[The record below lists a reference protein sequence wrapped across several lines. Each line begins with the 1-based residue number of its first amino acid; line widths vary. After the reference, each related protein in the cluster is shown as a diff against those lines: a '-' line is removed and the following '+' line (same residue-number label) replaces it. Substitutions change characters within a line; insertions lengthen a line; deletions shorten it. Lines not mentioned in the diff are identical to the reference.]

1 MQMGKE
7 VLDVVFHVGAE
18 NDYAYMSFQARVTKR
33 TSRLLHHACEWLED
47 IGFVVDASRPWA
59 FMCND
64 VDVAAPD
71 MADTRMSELPTMCNE
86 PGTPLNIYA
95 KQNSL
100 HGAADGKCWHNVNAG
115 KGRCTAKA
123 VKFWCKTHG
132 KAVGRFNVQPAKAL
146 AQRQFVAKLKT
157 RAAVSIHDKKLV
169 RSIYVAK
176 DKDGKRRRV
185 QYLVSWSAGED
196 KTWVMANRVDA
207 NIIDSYERT
216 LQDADERAETG
227 DCAAAAT
234 TPCERPTIKNKKCQA
249 THDDERPKKRS
260 VSFNI

>member
-7 VLDVVFHVGAE
+7 VLEVVFHVGAK
-18 NDYAYMSFQARVTKR
+18 NDYKYIAFDARVTKKTR
-33 TSRLLHHACEWLED
+33 RMLHHAIEWIED
-47 IGFVVDASRPWA
+47 MGFVVEDTRPWV

-71 MADTRMSELPTMCNE
+71 MAGTRLSELPTLCNE

-95 KQNSL
+95 KQKSL
-100 HGAADGKCWHNVNAG
+100 HGAADGKCWHNVDAG

-132 KAVGRFNVQPAKAL
+132 KAVRKFGVQPAKAL
-146 AQRQFVAKLKT
+146 VQTEFVAKFKP
-157 RAAVSIHDKKLV
+157 RVAVSIHDKKLV
-169 RSIYVAK
+169 KTIYTAK
-176 DKDGKRRRV
+176 AEDGTGRRV
-185 QYLVSWSAGED
+185 QYLVSWSSGED

-234 TPCERPTIKNKKCQA
+234 TPCERPTIKNKQA
-249 THDDERPKKRS
+249 THDDKPAKKRC
-260 VSFNI
+260 VRFDI